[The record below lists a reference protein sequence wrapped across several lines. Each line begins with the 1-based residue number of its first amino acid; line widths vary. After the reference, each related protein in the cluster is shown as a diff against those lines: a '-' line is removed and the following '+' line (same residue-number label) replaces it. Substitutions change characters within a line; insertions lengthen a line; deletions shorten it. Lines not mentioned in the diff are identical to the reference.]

1 MTQPR
6 VPMVGKTFGRLTVVE
21 QAPTPAGKTGREAW
35 YRCRCQCGGEITTR
49 GTSLRRG
56 ITRSCGCLRR
66 EETQRRNQA
75 QAARDHDLT
84 GRRFGRLVVEGP
96 LHQRR
101 SGQRVWQCRCD
112 CGWLHQ
118 ATTGGLGSGGVKS
131 CGCLPHPGAG

>member
-21 QAPTPAGKTGREAW
+21 QAPAPAGKTGREAW

-75 QAARDHDLT
+75 QAARDHDLA
-84 GRRFGRLVVEGP
+84 GRASAAWWWRGP
-96 LHQRR
+96 
-101 SGQRVWQCRCD
+101 SPSAG
-112 CGWLHQ
+112 
-118 ATTGGLGSGGVKS
+118 AGSG
-131 CGCLPHPGAG
+131 CGSAGATAAGSTRPPPGAWAPAG